1 MLCTDYKYCDM
12 FGVGVRDV
20 LKSWDEL
27 LMTQREF
34 GTEVSINLSDPPPHA
49 PTEPCGL
56 TLWGNPVR

>member
-34 GTEVSINLSDPPPHA
+34 DTEVSINLSDPPHMHP
-49 PTEPCGL
+49 PNPVDSPCG
-56 TLWGNPVR
+56 GNPVR